1 MRKKLMMAVAVAA
14 YPSREASAEGGSMR
28 GALGAWAETEMIGG

>member
-1 MRKKLMMAVAVAA
+1 MTRKLMMISAVAA
-14 YPSREASAEGGSMR
+14 YPPREASAEGGSMR